1 MEHWELFDRNGVPLG
16 RTIRRGERL
25 RAGEHHKVV
34 HIWIVNSVDRVLI
47 QRRSKHRKLMP
58 NIWAVTSGSVVA
70 GEESPDA
77 ARRELG
83 EELGIVLP
91 DSEFEF
97 LGRLVR
103 RNSLCDVFLVRRD
116 IAVPDMRLQRE
127 EVSQARWVTVAQ
139 LAEMLRRRQFHHY
152 GAGYFRFVF
161 EAIGK
166 TIGHDLVGEED
177 FKCLPKR

>member
-1 MEHWELFDRNGVPLG
+1 MEHWDLFDRNGAPLG

-25 RAGEHHKVV
+25 HAGEYHKVV
-34 HIWIVNSVDRVLI
+34 HIWVVNSVDRVLI

-58 NIWAVTSGSVVA
+58 NIWAVTSGSVIA

-77 ARRELG
+77 ARRELS
-83 EELGIVLP
+83 EELGVQLP
-91 DSEFEF
+91 GTEFEF

-103 RNSLCDVFLVRRD
+103 RNSLCDVWLVRRD

-166 TIGHDLVGEED
+166 SIGRDLVGGED

>member
-1 MEHWELFDRNGVPLG
+1 MEHWDLFDRNGVSLG

-34 HIWIVNSVDRVLI
+34 HIWVVNSVDRVLI

-58 NIWAVTSGSVVA
+58 NIWAVTSGSVIA

-77 ARRELG
+77 ARRELS
-83 EELGIVLP
+83 EELGIQLP
-91 DSEFEF
+91 DAEFEF

-139 LAEMLRRRQFHHY
+139 LAEMLRHRQFHHY

-166 TIGHDLVGEED
+166 VIGRDLAEGED

>member
-1 MEHWELFDRNGVPLG
+1 MEHWELFDRNGTPLG
-16 RTIRRGERL
+16 RKIRRGERL
-25 RAGEHHKVV
+25 HTGEYHKVV

-58 NIWAVTSGSVVA
+58 NVWAVTSGSVIA
-70 GEESPDA
+70 GEDSLTA

-83 EELGIVLP
+83 EELGIHLP
-91 DSEFEF
+91 ETEFKS

-103 RNSLCDVFLVRRD
+103 RNSLCDVWLVRRD

-127 EVSQARWVTVAQ
+127 EVSQARWVTVEQ
-139 LAEMLRRRQFHHY
+139 LTEMLRRRQFHHY
-152 GAGYFRFVF
+152 GARYFRFVF
-161 EAIGK
+161 DAIANV
-166 TIGHDLVGEED
+166 IGRDLARGED

>member
-1 MEHWELFDRNGVPLG
+1 MELWDLFDRNGVPLG
-16 RTIRRGERL
+16 RTIRRGERM

-83 EELGIVLP
+83 EELGIQLP
-91 DSEFEF
+91 DTAFEF

-103 RNSLCDVFLVRRD
+103 RNSLCDVFLIRRD
-116 IAVPDMRLQRE
+116 IAVPDMCLQRE
-127 EVSQARWVTVAQ
+127 EVSQARWVTVEQ
-139 LAEMLRRRQFHHY
+139 LTEMLRRRQFHHY

-161 EAIGK
+161 EAISK
-166 TIGHDLVGEED
+166 IVGHDLTGGED